1 MDVHPIRIDNNRF
14 WPIPIWFPIITL
26 TCCVRHRGFFD
37 VALPEARTN
46 IVEERA
52 RGPNGEPTGLGGCRF
67 YILFVSICQL
77 YQLLVGCKLCQSHFA
92 RGFVFFFKL
101 SILWLQ
107 DVTSRVHYQF
117 VAKLL
122 SLLYLRAWSTSIPI
136 QFLQGIFFLRHMV
149 YFS

>member
-92 RGFVFFFKL
+92 RGFVFFLNYQSLVARCYKSGPL
-101 SILWLQ
+101 SVCGQ
-107 DVTSRVHYQF
+107 AS
-117 VAKLL
+117 VASL
-122 SLLYLRAWSTSIPI
+122 SPRLINFHSHPI
-136 QFLQGIFFLRHMV
+136 FTGHFFLRHMV